1 MNNLP
6 ASYDTWRLSSPD
18 EDYEVGTEV
27 GDLCNRYEEPDED
40 VPRGYKPKPCEGEII
55 TQAGYLVCDTCGEIV
70 GDDDG

>member
-1 MNNLP
+1 MTFSGLP

-40 VPRGYKPKPCEGEII
+40 APRGYKPKPCEGMMVEEDGEV
-55 TQAGYLVCDTCGEIV
+55 TCDCCGEIV
-70 GDDDG
+70 

>member
-40 VPRGYKPKPCEGEII
+40 APRWYKPKPCEGMMVEEDGEV
-55 TQAGYLVCDTCGEIV
+55 TCDCGGEIA
-70 GDDDG
+70 